1 MQAQLTGTRKLQM
14 SYERLLTAFSAK
26 CTALK
31 DAQDVTPIASV
42 LRSVS
47 AAFKGEFFVQA
58 LSAAREQF
66 GKDLAELGE
75 KSGAEAADAG
85 WAAEKR
91 NFEAQLTET
100 KAIVGELRGD
110 IDEQQLAAEQLRAL
124 VAGADGATS

>member
-1 MQAQLTGTRKLQM
+1 ML
-14 SYERLLTAFSAK
+14 
-26 CTALK
+26 
-31 DAQDVTPIASV
+31 
-42 LRSVS
+42 
-47 AAFKGEFFVQA
+47 QA

>member
-1 MQAQLTGTRKLQM
+1 M
-14 SYERLLTAFSAK
+14 
-26 CTALK
+26 
-31 DAQDVTPIASV
+31 
-42 LRSVS
+42 
-47 AAFKGEFFVQA
+47 QA

-66 GKDLAELGE
+66 GKDLGELGE

>member
-1 MQAQLTGTRKLQM
+1 M
-14 SYERLLTAFSAK
+14 
-26 CTALK
+26 
-31 DAQDVTPIASV
+31 
-42 LRSVS
+42 
-47 AAFKGEFFVQA
+47 QA

-66 GKDLAELGE
+66 GKDLAELAE
-75 KSGAEAADAG
+75 KSGAAAAAASG
-85 WAAEKR
+85 AAEKR

>member
-1 MQAQLTGTRKLQM
+1 MR
-14 SYERLLTAFSAK
+14 
-26 CTALK
+26 
-31 DAQDVTPIASV
+31 
-42 LRSVS
+42 
-47 AAFKGEFFVQA
+47 AAFKGEFVQA